1 LSAHDKVFAS
11 TPPAPLTAETLDSR
25 VRRLSH
31 ILASCRRDLDTSSQQ
46 TSEMAALQHFSTTLP
61 LLQQLTAEVRSRL
74 GNGDWDSGDTLAARL
89 LLDAMTSAVRS
100 CRVVT
105 NETTSRLIDVERT
118 VNRGHTFVRREEASG
133 RKT

>member
-1 LSAHDKVFAS
+1 
-11 TPPAPLTAETLDSR
+11 
-25 VRRLSH
+25 
-31 ILASCRRDLDTSSQQ
+31 
-46 TSEMAALQHFSTTLP
+46 MAALQHFSTTLP